1 MIRRDDFKHLR
12 YEVEEAINEAFD
24 YAKNHE
30 KNKNDYILF
39 LSRSYYDKEV
49 SINGFSP
56 WQFDRSSDEMYD
68 RHRVDFLLSYLNQ
81 QYNFQTENSAD
92 SKFTLTIEFMIYCQI
107 WESKHNLYNFQKLAD
122 LCDSKDYSWNIDV
135 GKNPRATFIKNNIL
149 NSFQKH
155 NLKLYTLMNKTYSS
169 QLRNAFS
176 HSLFNFGIN
185 GHNLYLENYDG
196 KNANIESLSYDDWT
210 IRFLTSTLIQ
220 NFYHNKFSAEIES
233 LEEGKEY
240 EVIMEYNGEKITG
253 LMSYDRERR
262 RFNGRIK

>member
-1 MIRRDDFKHLR
+1 MIRRDDFKSLR
-12 YEVEEAINEAFD
+12 HEVESAVNEAFD
-24 YAKNHE
+24 FAKNHE

-39 LSRSYYDKEV
+39 LSRSYYDKEAV
-49 SINGFSP
+49 LNNNFP
-56 WQFDRSSDEMYD
+56 WQFDRSADELFD

-107 WESKHNLYNFQKLAD
+107 WESTHNLFNFNKLAD
-122 LCDSKDYSWNIDV
+122 LCDSKDYSWNIEI
-135 GKNPRATFIKNNIL
+135 GKGSRAIFIKNNIL

-155 NLKLYTLMNKTYSS
+155 NLKIFDLINNTYHS

-185 GHNLYLENYDG
+185 GHNLYLENYDS
-196 KNANIESLSYDDWT
+196 KNANIEFLSYDDWT

-220 NFYHNKFSAEIES
+220 NFYHNKFSTEIEL
-233 LEEGKEY
+233 LEDGKEY
-240 EVIMEYNGEKITG
+240 EVFMEYNNDKEIGII
-253 LMSYDRERR
+253 SYDKAYR
-262 RFNGRIK
+262 RFNGRVK

>member
-1 MIRRDDFKHLR
+1 MIRRDDFIRLK

-49 SINGFSP
+49 STNGFSP
-56 WQFDRSSDEMYD
+56 WQFDRSSDELFD
-68 RHRVDFLLSYLNQ
+68 RHRVDFLLTYLNQ

-92 SKFTLTIEFMIYCQI
+92 SKFSLTIEFMIYCQI
-107 WESKHNLYNFQKLAD
+107 WESKHNLYNLKKLAD
-122 LCDSKDYSWNIDV
+122 LCDSKDYSWNIDD
-135 GKNPRATFIKNNIL
+135 GKNSKSKFININIL

-155 NLKLYTLMNKTYSS
+155 NLKLCTLMKKAYNS

-196 KNANIESLSYDDWT
+196 RNAN
-210 IRFLTSTLIQ
+210 
-220 NFYHNKFSAEIES
+220 
-233 LEEGKEY
+233 
-240 EVIMEYNGEKITG
+240 
-253 LMSYDRERR
+253 MS
-262 RFNGRIK
+262 F

>member
-1 MIRRDDFKHLR
+1 MIRRDDFISLR

-30 KNKNDYILF
+30 KNENDYILF
-39 LSRSYYDKEV
+39 LSRSYYYKDD
-49 SINGFSP
+49 SIKGYSP
-56 WQFDRSSDEMYD
+56 WQFDRSSDELYD

-92 SKFTLTIEFMIYCQI
+92 SKFSLTIEFMIYCQI
-107 WESKHNLYNFQKLAD
+107 WESKHNLYNLKKLAD
-122 LCDSKDYSWNIDV
+122 LCDSKDYSWNIDD
-135 GKNPRATFIKNNIL
+135 GKNSKAIFIKNNIL

-155 NLKLYTLMNKTYSS
+155 NLKLYELMKKAYSS

-176 HSLFNFGIN
+176 HSLFNFGIK

-196 KNANIESLSYDDWT
+196 RSANIEFLSYDDWT

-220 NFYHNKFSAEIES
+220 NCYHNKFSSEIES
-233 LEEGKEY
+233 LEDGKEY
-240 EVIMEYNGEKITG
+240 EVIMEYNGEEENGI
-253 LMSYDRERR
+253 MSYDRERR